1 MSSCPQPKPTSNPTL
16 VLPATIHYT
25 LAHNQNLHPTLAR
38 LLYPIQCKL
47 AYYTSIYL
55 PTTKTYT
62 RTLHLAAYYTLYTIH
77 YTVYTCLL
85 YYYPLF
91 TCPQQKPTPYPYTC
105 PPTIPFTIYTCPQPK
120 PSFEGLP
127 KMYYEWP
134 FLVSLAHTCPKLELT
149 YTFPDKPTAP
159 AHNQNHNH
167 NTSTCPTYFY
177 ILLLQPQAPQPQ
189 APPNIMHTVHNYN
202 HK

>member
-1 MSSCPQPKPTSNPTL
+1 MEKRYIISPPSFFCQKKFPSQHKVWQDFDGDDDYADRCLGRQSQGGGGAALMSSCPQPKPTSNPTL

-91 TCPQQKPTPYPYTC
+91 TCPQQKPTPYP
-105 PPTIPFTIYTCPQPK
+105 
-120 PSFEGLP
+120 
-127 KMYYEWP
+127 
-134 FLVSLAHTCPKLELT
+134 
-149 YTFPDKPTAP
+149 
-159 AHNQNHNH
+159 
-167 NTSTCPTYFY
+167 
-177 ILLLQPQAPQPQ
+177 
-189 APPNIMHTVHNYN
+189 
-202 HK
+202 